1 MELIGS
7 KEIRSLLLSEGCY
20 LPEKWQDHSKI
31 AVSCSTPKANSRL
44 LTHMV
49 KKLAAVWKRVSPQH
63 TCVSK
68 EDNPQGGQPERRTK
82 DLSQALDSEMP
93 YSLVNSAVP
102 TLSVLLALNSLCS
115 YTLCSQHLHWK
126 NSGHNCAPVCLWASR
141 PWEAVSRN
149 EQILFVLRC
158 WKPTAKK
165 WWHLPCFFGDKA
177 VPPILLIESSHLS
190 WVDQFRFRGTG
201 HFLKEGG
208 GKMLFGRSSTCV
220 HMCVCV
226 YVW

>member
-7 KEIRSLLLSEGCY
+7 KEIRSLLLSEVCY
-20 LPEKWQDHSKI
+20 LPEKRQDHSKI

-49 KKLAAVWKRVSPQH
+49 KKLAAAWKRAPPQH

-141 PWEAVSRN
+141 PWEAV
-149 EQILFVLRC
+149 QQKWADFVCPKMLEANS
-158 WKPTAKK
+158 KEMVT
-165 WWHLPCFFGDKA
+165 
-177 VPPILLIESSHLS
+177 PPLLLWGQSCSSHSPNRIVTLVMG
-190 WVDQFRFRGTG
+190 WPVQ
-201 HFLKEGG
+201 
-208 GKMLFGRSSTCV
+208 V
-220 HMCVCV
+220 
-226 YVW
+226 